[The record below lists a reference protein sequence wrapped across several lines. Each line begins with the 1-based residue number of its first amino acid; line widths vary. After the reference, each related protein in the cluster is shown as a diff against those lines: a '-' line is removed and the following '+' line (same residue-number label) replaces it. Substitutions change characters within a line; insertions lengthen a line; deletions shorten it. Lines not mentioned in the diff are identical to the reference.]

1 MGLRLLRW
9 QPRMACLILAAGI
22 AVGSAA
28 CKNAAAGAGK
38 VPATKRPATQRN
50 TQVVP
55 VDEISGRVASVSPVY
70 RFVVI
75 DFYLS
80 RMPQVGQKL
89 GVYRQGL
96 KVGEVKIS
104 SWERNQI
111 VAADLV
117 AGQANVGDQVR
128 ME

>member
-1 MGLRLLRW
+1 MV
-9 QPRMACLILAAGI
+9 CLILAAGI
-22 AVGSAA
+22 AVGLAA
-28 CKNAAAGAGK
+28 CKHTAVSDGK
-38 VPATKRPATQRN
+38 VPATKRPASQRN

-55 VDEISGRVASVSPVY
+55 VDEISGRVASVSPIY

-117 AGQANVGDQVR
+117 AGQANVGDRVR